1 MLKLC
6 IFFYF
11 RILLLINRT
20 RTNSVICVQ
29 NFLRKWRGDKFCRFC
44 YGIDNLPALF
54 FHSSVSRVLRNM
66 VQRFLLLHNVINKKR
81 YISNVKCLIKS
92 YYWEVSWKFI
102 KVDWKLRFSKFKK
115 FASGSVFGEPQ
126 LRQIH
131 WILKLLAST

>member
-66 VQRFLLLHNVINKKR
+66 VRWFLLLHNVINKKR
-81 YISNVKCLIKS
+81 YISKGMLNVWLKVTI
-92 YYWEVSWKFI
+92 EKF
-102 KVDWKLRFSKFKK
+102 LES
-115 FASGSVFGEPQ
+115 S
-126 LRQIH
+126 
-131 WILKLLAST
+131 LKLTENFDFLSLRNLPPGQFLGSPNSGRFTEF